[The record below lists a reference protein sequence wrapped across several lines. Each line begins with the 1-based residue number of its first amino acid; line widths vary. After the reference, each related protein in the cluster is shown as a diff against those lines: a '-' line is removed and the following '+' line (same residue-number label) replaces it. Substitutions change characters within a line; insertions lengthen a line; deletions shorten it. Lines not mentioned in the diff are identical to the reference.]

1 MKKDVFLLLI
11 GLMFGMSISAQNY
24 YVYATAESEDEV
36 AIVKF
41 DGVLAKAVKT
51 IPVGVWPAEIEGPH
65 GITISPD
72 GKYWYLTLAHGNP
85 FGTLYK
91 FSTETNELLGQT
103 KLGLFPA
110 SMQISTA
117 TGLLYCVN
125 FNLHGDMIPSTVS
138 VVDPETMTELKRI
151 TTGAMPHGSR
161 ISADGTKHYSVAMMS
176 GELFEIDALRLK
188 VNRVLSLDGEMNKG
202 HEDHEQHNQHQA
214 HGSAMN
220 ETQGMK
226 HSMVKPTWVIPHPH
240 GGKVYVAANG
250 VNKVLEVDLK
260 KWAITNEFLTGKG
273 PYNVEISPDGNK
285 MVVTYKS
292 EGTTGIWDLSTGKE
306 LAKIT
311 NSRKVSHGVA
321 ITPDSKYAFISAE
334 GIGGEPGAVDVIS
347 LDDLTLRQASR
358 WDSFLEN
365 GTIKC
370 LRNIVPEKV
379 REGLIFGITSIN
391 QTIPKGKLHP
401 IVPFIRLRYRYN
413 IFTSTEVLRRSM
425 GLTFDLTLEV
435 TSFFLQ
441 YLNVW
446 QMCTQCL
453 QNQRI
458 SFSSPNI
465 NGLYLGKV
473 DQVENSLIGKP
484 GI

>member
-1 MKKDVFLLLI
+1 MI
-11 GLMFGMSISAQNY
+11 GLMFGISISAQNY

-41 DGVLAKAVKT
+41 DGVLAKSVKT

-110 SMQISTA
+110 SMQISIA
-117 TGLLYCVN
+117 TGFLYCVN
-125 FNLHGDMIPSTVS
+125 FNLHGDMVPSTVS

-188 VNRVLSLDGEMNKG
+188 VNRVLSLDGAMNKG
-202 HEDHEQHNQHQA
+202 HQDHDQHNQHQA
-214 HGSAMN
+214 HGSVMS

-226 HSMVKPTWVIPHPH
+226 HSMVKPTWAIPHPH
-240 GGKVYVAANG
+240 GEKVYVAANG

-321 ITPDSKYAFISAE
+321 ITPDNKYAFISVE
-334 GIGGEPGAVDVIS
+334 GIGGEPGAIDVIS
-347 LDDLTLRQASR
+347 LENLTL
-358 WDSFLEN
+358 
-365 GTIKC
+365 
-370 LRNIVPEKV
+370 
-379 REGLIFGITSIN
+379 
-391 QTIPKGKLHP
+391 
-401 IVPFIRLRYRYN
+401 
-413 IFTSTEVLRRSM
+413 
-425 GLTFDLTLEV
+425 V
-435 TSFFLQ
+435 T
-441 YLNVW
+441 
-446 QMCTQCL
+446 TA
-453 QNQRI
+453 
-458 SFSSPNI
+458 
-465 NGLYLGKV
+465 
-473 DQVENSLIGKP
+473 EIGKQAG
-484 GI
+484 GIIFWKMEP